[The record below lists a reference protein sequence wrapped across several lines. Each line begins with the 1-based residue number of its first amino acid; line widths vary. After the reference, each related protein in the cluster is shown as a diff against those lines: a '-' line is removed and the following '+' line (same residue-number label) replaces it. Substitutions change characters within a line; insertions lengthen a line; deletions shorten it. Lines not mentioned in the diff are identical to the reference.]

1 MKEIRETK
9 LVEQTTVKFIAV
21 DGKEFTNEKECL
33 EYERRL
39 NRAKVTRAFNKLVKE
54 KFSFSSIN
62 CFMGDNTFYLL
73 DLKNAEDFYTA
84 EDYFTINNFFGI
96 ELTEPKKYPA
106 KILVFEHNDYVD
118 QIRNID
124 EFKTN
129 IAEILDTLNKYN

>member
-33 EYERRL
+33 AYERRL
-39 NRAKVTRAFNKLVKE
+39 DREKVTRAFEKLVKE
-54 KFSFSSIN
+54 KFRFDVIN
-62 CFMGDNTFYLL
+62 YFIADNTFYLL
-73 DLKNAEDFYTA
+73 NLKNAEDFYAA
-84 EDYFTINNFFGI
+84 EDYFTINKFYDI
-96 ELTEPKKYPA
+96 DLTEPKKYPA
-106 KILVFEHNDYVD
+106 KILVFEHDDYID

>member
-129 IAEILDTLNKYN
+129 TAEILDTLNKYN

>member
-21 DGKEFTNEKECL
+21 DGKEFTDEKECL
-33 EYERRL
+33 AHERRL
-39 NRAKVTRAFNKLVKE
+39 DRARVNKAFEKLIKE
-54 KFSFSSIN
+54 KFSFNFIN
-62 CFMGDNTFYLL
+62 WFIGDNNFYLL
-73 DLKNAEDFYTA
+73 DLERAEDFYTV
-84 EDYFTINNFFGI
+84 EDYFTINNYFYI
-96 ELTEPKKYPA
+96 ELTEPKKFPT
-106 KILVFEHNDYVD
+106 KFLVFEHNDCVD

>member
-39 NRAKVTRAFNKLVKE
+39 DKAKVTRAFNKLVKE
-54 KFSFSSIN
+54 KFRFDFIN
-62 CFMGDNTFYLL
+62 YFIGNNTFYLL
-73 DLKNAEDFYTA
+73 NLKNAEDFYTA
-84 EDYFTINNFFGI
+84 EDYFIINNSFDVD
-96 ELTEPKKYPA
+96 LTAPKKYPA
-106 KILVFEHNDYVD
+106 KILVFEHNVYVD

-124 EFKTN
+124 DFKTN
-129 IAEILDTLNKYN
+129 IAEVLDTLNKYN